1 MVPFAGT
8 SSFIR
13 ATTPGSEER
22 AGSPRPG
29 QPGKRQWGVADS
41 GLASGPISVLHYRR
55 VDIHQSAR
63 RHGVRDEDVRH
74 AVEPALVVVDLDAE
88 ADPPKELV
96 VGPDRAGNLI
106 EVVLL
111 SLIDDCLLAI
121 HAMPLRQK
129 YRGLLPQAE
138 ED

>member
-1 MVPFAGT
+1 
-8 SSFIR
+8 
-13 ATTPGSEER
+13 
-22 AGSPRPG
+22 
-29 QPGKRQWGVADS
+29 
-41 GLASGPISVLHYRR
+41 

-74 AVEPALVVVDLDAE
+74 AVEHPLVVVDLDAE

-106 EVVLL
+106 EVILL
-111 SLIDDCLLAI
+111 SLIDDRLLAI
-121 HAMPLRQK
+121 HAMPLREK
-129 YRGLLPQAE
+129 YRGLLPRAE